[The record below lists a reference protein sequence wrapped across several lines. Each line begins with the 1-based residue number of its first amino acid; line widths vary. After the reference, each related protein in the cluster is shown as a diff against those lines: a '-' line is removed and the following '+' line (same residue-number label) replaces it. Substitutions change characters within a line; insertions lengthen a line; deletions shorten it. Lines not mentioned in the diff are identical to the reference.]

1 MTTAQII
8 GVIVG
13 VILIFIWASNF
24 RGSGLTLSS
33 AFKMVLAW
41 IGIFAFLFMIFL
53 FRDDMLLVWDRAK
66 AEITGSAVA
75 SSGNAT
81 RLRQDEDGHF
91 WVTAKVNDQ
100 PVRFMIDSGA
110 TNTTVSK
117 NTARRAGIRFP
128 DEAQAEEVDTAN
140 GVIKVLPSMINR
152 FRVGEI
158 VRDGLGVDILPAEE
172 DTNLLGMNFLSSLSR
187 WRVEGDQMILEP

>member
-1 MTTAQII
+1 MTTGQII

-13 VILIFIWASNF
+13 VILIFLWLGNF
-24 RGSGLTLSS
+24 RGSGLTFGS
-33 AFKMVLAW
+33 AAKMALAW
-41 IGIFAFLFMIFL
+41 VGIFAALFVIFL
-53 FRDDMLLVWDRAK
+53 FRDDMSNVWDRAK

-75 SSGNAT
+75 SSGGAM
-81 RLRQDEDGHF
+81 RLRKDEDGHF
-91 WVTAKVNDQ
+91 WVTATVNDQ

-117 NTARRAGIRFP
+117 ETARRAGIKFP

-140 GVIKVLPSMINR
+140 GVIKVLPSMVAS

-158 VRDGLGVDILPAEE
+158 QRDGLGVDILPAED